1 MQVPS
6 TEDIDIKLEMY
17 IDAFIRSGMNTYLKV
32 HSIG

>member
-17 IDAFIRSGMNTYLKV
+17 IDTVIRSGMYTYLKV